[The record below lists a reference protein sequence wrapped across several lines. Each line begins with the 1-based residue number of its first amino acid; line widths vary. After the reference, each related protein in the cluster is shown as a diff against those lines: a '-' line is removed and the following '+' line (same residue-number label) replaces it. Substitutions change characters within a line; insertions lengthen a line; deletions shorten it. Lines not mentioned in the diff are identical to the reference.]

1 VKWFKSGSAIPLKS
15 FVAFLKSTFK
25 YYNHMASMAAEY
37 STSMGHW
44 RNGTDGGNRST
55 RKEYELHHPL
65 VLVTNNPVHSHNT

>member
-1 VKWFKSGSAIPLKS
+1 
-15 FVAFLKSTFK
+15 
-25 YYNHMASMAAEY
+25 MAAEY

-65 VLVTNNPVHSHNT
+65 VLVTNNPVHSHNTWTLFTFSLLPSSCRKTQVQIGKIMQKVKSFL